1 MALHSILCRKHLFL
15 LVAAFYAGSAPAT
28 AAPFIYV
35 VNGALNAN
43 TVSVIDAADNT
54 VIATVPVEF
63 GPMGIAITRMEDMR
77 MTNRDGERLG
87 YPSLR
92 PTRWS
97 ARLPSV
103 ASSRQVA
110 VAPDGKHAYTTDVC
124 GRLSVIDVATNA
136 VTASIHITSFDTVG
150 VAISPD
156 SSARICHDQH
166 RAALRHRHDNE
177 HGRGWA
183 DRVGERRIVRCRGLA
198 RWRVRLCNRYGFG

>member
-1 MALHSILCRKHLFL
+1 LRIRPNGPSPARLFL

-63 GPMGIAITRMEDMR
+63 GPMGIAITPNGRYADV
-77 MTNRDGERLG
+77 TNATGNV
-87 YPSLR
+87 
-92 PTRWS
+92 
-97 ARLPSV
+97 SV
-103 ASSRQVA
+103 ILTATNTVVGTIAVGCFLEQVA
-110 VAPDGKHAYTTDVC
+110 IAPDGKHAYTTDVC

-136 VTASIHITSFDTVG
+136 VTASIHVTSFDTVG

-156 SSARICHDQH
+156 SK
-166 RAALRHRHDNE
+166 RAYVTANTAQLFVIDTTTNTVAAGSEWRNRNVRR
-177 HGRGWA
+177 RG
-183 DRVGERRIVRCRGLA
+183 G
-198 RWRVRLCNRYGFG
+198 